1 MLRCNLGDCVRIG
14 AKGQVQIPPDI
25 RQALGVGPGDN
36 LLFEVQGQEVR
47 VRGTKAPHGF
57 SKYRGIGN
65 PGIADGRKGILRWTR
80 KARGR

>member
-1 MLRCNLGDCVRIG
+1 MSSCVRIG
-14 AKGQVQIPPDI
+14 AKGQVRIPPGV
-25 RQALGVGPGDN
+25 RQTLGVGPGDE

-47 VRGTKAPHGF
+47 VRSTKVPHSF

-65 PGIADGRKGILRWTR
+65 PGIADGRKNILKWSR

>member
-1 MLRCNLGDCVRIG
+1 MLRCILSDCVRIG

-25 RQALGVGPGDN
+25 RQTLGVGPGDN

-47 VRGTKAPHGF
+47 VRGTKAPGGF

-65 PGIADGRKGILRWTR
+65 PGIADGRNNILKWVR